1 MSRVVSKRVVS
12 SCLWVGLSLSAVVAC
27 KQPDRTK
34 EVAEAAAS
42 ASAAAAAA
50 ATEAEGL
57 AIDKMTLPS
66 NFAPM
71 KIPEDNPQTDAKIA
85 LGQQLFFDKR
95 LSVDGSR
102 ACYSCHMNENGTGGA
117 DPTAIG
123 AQEKK
128 LTRHSPMLWNVGY
141 LSRFYWDGRA
151 DSLEA
156 QMKGAW
162 GGGNM
167 GVGKENLDA
176 KAKEIAKIPG
186 YKKQFDEVFKGEAVN
201 ADTIA
206 KAVSAYERT
215 LVCNDTAYDKYAKG
229 DKKALTDAQ
238 KKGLALFM
246 GKAGCT
252 ACHTAPFFSSAY
264 LLPEGTYFNVGMG
277 IEGKAE
283 ADIDVGRKAVT
294 EKESDWAAFKV
305 PSLRNI
311 TKTAPYF
318 HNGSKKTLEEA
329 VRFMASG
336 GFKNKNRTPLMTDK
350 QLSDAE
356 IKDLIEFLG
365 ALECGGK
372 LEAPQL
378 PE

>member
-1 MSRVVSKRVVS
+1 MTKRVMS
-12 SCLWVGLSLSAVVAC
+12 SCLWVGMSLTALVAC

-34 EVAEAAAS
+34 ETEAAAS

-50 ATEAEGL
+50 AAAASAEAEGS
-57 AIDKMTLPS
+57 AIDKMTLPAE
-66 NFAPM
+66 FPPM
-71 KIPEDNPQTDAKIA
+71 KIPEDNPQTDAKVA
-85 LGQQLFFDKR
+85 LGHQLFFDKR

-117 DPTAIG
+117 DPIAIG

-156 QMKGAW
+156 QTKGAW

-167 GVGKENLDA
+167 GVGKENLDT
-176 KAKEIAKIPG
+176 KAKEIGKIAG
-186 YKKQFDEVFKGEAVN
+186 YKKQFDEVFKGEGAT
-201 ADTIA
+201 ADTVA
-206 KAVSAYERT
+206 KAVAAYMRT
-215 LVCNDTAYDKYAKG
+215 LVCNDTKYDKYAKG
-229 DKKALTDAQ
+229 DKKALDDAQ
-238 KKGLALFM
+238 KKGLALFV

-264 LLPEGTYFNVGMG
+264 LLPEGTYFNVGTG
-277 IEGKAE
+277 LEGTPTE
-283 ADIDVGRKAVT
+283 EVDIGRKAVT
-294 EKESDWAAFKV
+294 EKASDWAAFKP
-305 PSLRNI
+305 PSLRNV

-318 HNGSKKTLEEA
+318 HNGSKKTLDEA
-329 VRFMASG
+329 VHFMASG
-336 GFKNKNRTPLMTDK
+336 GYKNTNRSPLMVDR
-350 QLSDAE
+350 QLSEDE
-356 IKDLIEFLG
+356 IKSLVSFLG

-372 LEAPQL
+372 LEEPKL

>member
-1 MSRVVSKRVVS
+1 MTKRVVA
-12 SCLWVGLSLSAVVAC
+12 SCVWVGMSLSVLVAC

-34 EVAEAAAS
+34 QTEAAAS

-50 ATEAEGL
+50 SAAAEGS
-57 AIDKMTLPS
+57 AVDKMSLPAD
-66 NFAPM
+66 FPPM
-71 KIPEDNPQTDAKIA
+71 KIPEDNPQSDAKVA

-102 ACYSCHMNENGTGGA
+102 ACYSCHQNENGTGGA
-117 DPTAIG
+117 DPIAIG
-123 AQEKK
+123 AKEKK
-128 LTRHSPMLWNVGY
+128 LTRHSPVLWNVGY

-162 GGGNM
+162 AGGNM
-167 GVGKENLDA
+167 GVGKENLEA
-176 KAKEIAKIPG
+176 KAKEIGKIPG
-186 YKKQFDEVFKGEAVN
+186 YKQQFDEVFKGEGAT

-229 DKKALTDAQ
+229 DKKALDDAQ
-238 KKGLALFM
+238 KRGLGLFM

-264 LLPEGTYFNVGMG
+264 LLPDGTYFNVGTG
-277 IEGKAE
+277 IEGKE
-283 ADIDVGRKAVT
+283 PADVDVGRKAVT
-294 EKESDWAAFKV
+294 EKDSDWAAFKV
-305 PSLRNI
+305 PSLRNVS
-311 TKTAPYF
+311 KTAPYF
-318 HNGSKKTLEEA
+318 HDGSKKTLEEA

-336 GFKNKNRTPLMTDK
+336 GYKNTNRSPLMVDR

-356 IKDLIEFLG
+356 IKDLVAFMG

-372 LEAPQL
+372 LEEPKL

>member
-1 MSRVVSKRVVS
+1 MTKRVVS
-12 SCLWVGLSLSAVVAC
+12 SSCSWVGISLLALVAC

-34 EVAEAAAS
+34 ETETAAAS
-42 ASAAAAAA
+42 VSAEAAAAAA
-50 ATEAEGL
+50 SAESAGL
-57 AIDKMTLPS
+57 AVDKMTLPAD
-66 NFAPM
+66 FPAM
-71 KIPEDNPQTDAKIA
+71 KIPEDNPQTDAKVA
-85 LGQQLFFDKR
+85 LGHQLFFDKR

-117 DPTAIG
+117 DPIAIG

-128 LTRHSPMLWNVGY
+128 LTRHSPMLWNVGH

-176 KAKEIAKIPG
+176 KAKEIGKIPG
-186 YKKQFDEVFKGEAVN
+186 YKKQFDEVFKGEGAT
-201 ADTIA
+201 ADTVA

-215 LVCNDTAYDKYAKG
+215 LICNDTAYDKYAKG
-229 DKKALTDAQ
+229 DKKALDDAQ

-264 LLPEGTYFNVGMG
+264 LLPEGTYFNVGTG
-277 IEGKAE
+277 LEGKAP
-283 ADIDVGRKAVT
+283 ADVDVGRKAVT
-294 EKESDWAAFKV
+294 EKDADWAAFKV
-305 PSLRNI
+305 PSLRNVS
-311 TKTAPYF
+311 KTAPYF

-336 GFKNKNRTPLMTDK
+336 GYKNTNRSPLMVDR

-356 IKDLIEFLG
+356 IKDLVAFLG

-372 LEAPQL
+372 LEEPKL